1 MYNKNIYK
9 DASEEKIKAIFDF
22 AECYKTFLGNAKI
35 ERQAVKE
42 VVKLAKEK
50 GFKNLDDVKEIK
62 KGDKLYKV
70 NKNKNVI
77 LFNIGK
83 KSITDGLR
91 ILGAHIDS
99 PRLDLKL
106 NPLYESNGIVLLDTH
121 YYGGIKKY
129 QWVTTPLSMIGVI
142 YKKDGSLLEI
152 NIGEEENDPVFGIGD
167 LLVHLSSSQLTKEAS
182 KAIEGEDLDVT
193 FSSMVHKDKN
203 AKEYILDFLKEKYGI
218 TEEDFIS
225 AEIEIVPQM
234 KPKDYG
240 IDRSMVAGYGHDD
253 KVCAYPSVMAILDS
267 KTPEYTSC
275 VILTDKEEIGSVGAT
290 GAHSQFFE
298 NSVAELLIKANDNN
312 YYSLKKALENS
323 KMLSCDV
330 TGAIDPIYSS
340 ASDSK
345 NAANFNRGISFEKY
359 TGARGKSNANDANAE
374 YLAFIRKTMEDNN
387 INYQFAE
394 LGKVDK
400 GGGGTIAYILA
411 KYNMD
416 VIDAGVPVLN
426 MHAPMEIIAKA
437 DLYEAY
443 LAYKA
448 FLNTK

>member
-1 MYNKNIYK
+1 MLKMNIYNLA
-9 DASEEKIKAIFDF
+9 DEEKIKNINDF
-22 AECYKTFLGNAKI
+22 AENYKVFLKNSKT

-42 VVKLAKEK
+42 TLKMIKEN
-50 GFKNLDDVKEIK
+50 GFKELDEAKDIK
-62 KGDKLYKV
+62 AGDKLYKV
-70 NKNKNVI
+70 NKNKSII
-77 LFNIGK
+77 LFVVGK
-83 KSITDGLR
+83 KPITDGLR

-99 PRLDLKL
+99 PRLDLKAQ
-106 NPLYESNGIVLLDTH
+106 PLYEDNGFTLLDTH

-129 QWVTTPLSMIGVI
+129 QWVTTPLSIIGVI
-142 YKKDGSLLEI
+142 YKKDGTCLEV
-152 NIGEEENDPVFGIGD
+152 NIGEDLNDPIFGITD

-193 FSSMVHKDKN
+193 FSSMRNKDKDVK
-203 AKEYILDFLKEKYGI
+203 AYILDFLKEKYGI
-218 TEEDFIS
+218 EEEDFIS
-225 AEIEIVPQM
+225 AELEVVPAIR
-234 KPKDYG
+234 PRDYG
-240 IDRSMVAGYGHDD
+240 IDRSMIAGYGHDD
-253 KVCAYPSVMAILDS
+253 KVCAYPSVEAIIN
-267 KTPEYTSC
+267 TNNPEYTSC

-290 GAHSQFFE
+290 GAHSYFFE
-298 NSVAELLIKANDNN
+298 NSVAELLIKTNDNN

-330 TGAIDPIYSS
+330 TGALDPIYSS
-340 ASDSK
+340 ASDKK
-345 NAANFNRGISFEKY
+345 NAAFFNYGISFEKY
-359 TGARGKSNANDANAE
+359 TGARGKSQANDANAE
-374 YLAFIRKTMEDNN
+374 YTSFIRKVMEENN
-387 INYQFAE
+387 IYYQFAE

-448 FLNTK
+448 FLKA

>member
-1 MYNKNIYK
+1 MFKTNIYK
-9 DASEEKIKAIFDF
+9 DASKEKIKEIFDF
-22 AECYKTFLGNAKI
+22 AEGYKVFLKNSKI

-42 VVKLAKEK
+42 TVKLAIDN
-50 GFKNLDDVKEIK
+50 GFKNLDDVKTIK
-62 KGDKLYKV
+62 AGDKLYKV

-77 LFNIGK
+77 MFVVGK
-83 KSITDGLR
+83 KPITDGLR

-99 PRLDLKL
+99 PRLDLKAQ
-106 NPLYESNGIVLLDTH
+106 PLYEDNGFTLLDTH

-129 QWVTTPLSMIGVI
+129 QWVTTPLSIIGVI
-142 YKKDGSLLEI
+142 YKKDGTLLEV
-152 NIGEEENDPVFGIGD
+152 NIGEDLNDPIFGIGD
-167 LLVHLSSSQLTKEAS
+167 LLIHLSSNLMTKEAS
-182 KAIEGEDLDVT
+182 KVIEGEDLDVT
-193 FSSMVHKDKN
+193 FSSMRDDKKDVK
-203 AKEYILDFLKEKYGI
+203 AYILDFLKDKYGI
-218 TEEDFIS
+218 VEEDFIS
-225 AEIEIVPQM
+225 AELEIVPAIR
-234 KPKDYG
+234 PRDYG
-240 IDRSMVAGYGHDD
+240 IDRSMIAGYGHDD
-253 KVCAYPSVMAILDS
+253 KVCAYPSVEAIIN
-267 KTPEYTSC
+267 TNNPEYTSC

-298 NSVAELLIKANDNN
+298 NSVAELLIKTNDTN
-312 YYSLKKALENS
+312 YYSLKKTLENS

-330 TGAIDPIYSS
+330 TGALDPLYSS
-340 ASDSK
+340 ASDKK
-345 NAANFNRGISFEKY
+345 NASLFNHGISFEKY
-359 TGARGKSNANDANAE
+359 TGARGKSQANDSNAE
-374 YLAFIRKTMEDNN
+374 YVSYIRQIMENNN
-387 INYQFAE
+387 IYYQFAE

-448 FLNTK
+448 FLNN

>member
-1 MYNKNIYK
+1 MFKTNIYK
-9 DASEEKIKAIFDF
+9 DASDLKIKEIFDF
-22 AECYKTFLGNAKI
+22 ADKYKVFLKNSKI

-42 VVKLAKEK
+42 TIKLVKEN
-50 GFKNLDDVKEIK
+50 GFKDIDEVKDIK
-62 KGDKLYKV
+62 AGDKLYKV
-70 NKNKNVI
+70 NKNKSII
-77 LFNIGK
+77 LFIVGSK
-83 KSITDGLR
+83 PITDGLR

-99 PRLDLKL
+99 PRLDLKAQ
-106 NPLYESNGIVLLDTH
+106 PLYEENGFSLLDTH

-129 QWVTTPLSMIGVI
+129 QWVTTPLSIIGVI
-142 YKKDGSLLEI
+142 YKKDGSMLEVS
-152 NIGEEENDPVFGIGD
+152 IGEDLDDPIFGISD
-167 LLVHLSSSQLTKEAS
+167 LLVHLSSNQLTKEGS
-182 KAIEGEDLDVT
+182 KVIEGEDLDVM
-193 FSSMVHKDKN
+193 FSSRTGVLKN

-218 TEEDFIS
+218 IEEDFIS
-225 AEIEIVPQM
+225 AELEVVPAIR
-234 KPKDYG
+234 PRDYG
-240 IDRSMVAGYGHDD
+240 IDRSMIAGYGHDD
-253 KVCAYPSVMAILDS
+253 KVCAYPSVEAIIN
-267 KTPEYTSC
+267 TNNPEYTSC

-298 NSVAELLIKANDNN
+298 NSVAELLIKSNDNN
-312 YYSLKKALENS
+312 YYSLKKTLENS

-340 ASDSK
+340 ASDKK
-345 NAANFNRGISFEKY
+345 NAAFFNYGISFEKY
-359 TGARGKSNANDANAE
+359 TGARGKSQANDSNAE
-374 YLAFIRKTMEDNN
+374 YVAYIRKLMEDNR
-387 INYQFAE
+387 IHYQFAE

-448 FLNTK
+448 FLNS

>member
-1 MYNKNIYK
+1 MFKTNIYK
-9 DASEEKIKAIFDF
+9 DASKEKIKEIFDF
-22 AECYKTFLGNAKI
+22 AEGYKQFLKNSKI

-42 VVKLAKEK
+42 TVKLAIDN
-50 GFKNLDDVKEIK
+50 GFKNLDDVKTINA
-62 KGDKLYKV
+62 GDKLYKV

-77 LFNIGK
+77 MFVIGK
-83 KSITDGLR
+83 KPITDGLR

-99 PRLDLKL
+99 PRLDLKAQ
-106 NPLYESNGIVLLDTH
+106 PLYEDNGFTLLDTH

-129 QWVTTPLSMIGVI
+129 QWVTTPLSIIGVI
-142 YKKDGSLLEI
+142 YKKDGSLLEV
-152 NIGEEENDPVFGIGD
+152 NIGEDLNDPIFGIGD
-167 LLVHLSSSQLTKEAS
+167 LLIHLSSNLMTKEAS
-182 KAIEGEDLDVT
+182 KVIEGEDLDVT
-193 FSSMVHKDKN
+193 FSSMRDDKKDVK
-203 AKEYILDFLKEKYGI
+203 AYILDFLKDKYGI
-218 TEEDFIS
+218 VEEDFIS
-225 AEIEIVPQM
+225 AELEIVPAIR
-234 KPKDYG
+234 PRDYG
-240 IDRSMVAGYGHDD
+240 IDRSMIAGYGHDD
-253 KVCAYPSVMAILDS
+253 KVCAYPSVEAIIN
-267 KTPEYTSC
+267 TNNPEYTSC

-298 NSVAELLIKANDNN
+298 NSVAELLIKTNDTN

-323 KMLSCDV
+323 KVLSCDV
-330 TGAIDPIYSS
+330 TGALDPLYSS
-340 ASDSK
+340 ASDKK
-345 NAANFNRGISFEKY
+345 NASLFNYGISFEKY
-359 TGARGKSNANDANAE
+359 TGSRGKSQANDSNAE
-374 YLAFIRKTMEDNN
+374 YVSYIRQIMEKNN
-387 INYQFAE
+387 IYYQFAE

-448 FLNTK
+448 FLNS

>member
-22 AECYKTFLGNAKI
+22 ADNYKTFLGNAKI

-50 GFKNLDDVKEIK
+50 GFKNLDEVKEIK

-152 NIGEEENDPVFGIGD
+152 NIGEEDNDPVFGIGD

-193 FSSMVHKDKN
+193 FSSMVNKDKN

-225 AEIEIVPQM
+225 AEIEIVPSM

-298 NSVAELLIKANDNN
+298 NSVAELLIKSNDDN
-312 YYSLKKALENS
+312 YYSLKKTLENS

>member
-9 DASEEKIKAIFDF
+9 DADDKKIKEIYAFGDN
-22 AECYKTFLGNAKI
+22 YKDFLGKSKI

-42 VVKLAKEK
+42 VVRLAKEK
-50 GFKNLDDVKEIK
+50 GYKDLEEVKEIK

-77 LFNIGK
+77 LFNIGEK
-83 KSITDGLR
+83 PLTEGLR

-99 PRLDLKL
+99 PRLDLKI
-106 NPLYESNGIVLLDTH
+106 NPIYESNDIVLLDTH

-152 NIGEEENDPVFGIGD
+152 NIGENENDPVFGITD

-182 KAIEGEDLDVT
+182 KVIEGEDLDVT
-193 FSSMVHKDKN
+193 FSSMVSENKN

-225 AEIEIVPQM
+225 AEIEIVPSM
-234 KPKDYG
+234 MPKDYG
-240 IDRSMVAGYGHDD
+240 IDRSMIAGYGHDD
-253 KVCAYPSVMAILDS
+253 KVCAYPSVEAIINT
-267 KTPEYTSC
+267 KNPEYTSC

-290 GAHSQFFE
+290 GAHSMFFE
-298 NSVAELLIKANDNN
+298 NSVAELLIKSGDNN
-312 YYSLKKALENS
+312 YYSLKKVLENS

-330 TGAIDPIYSS
+330 TGALDPLYSS
-340 ASDSK
+340 ASDKK
-345 NAANFNRGISFEKY
+345 NAALFNNGISFEKY
-359 TGARGKSNANDANAE
+359 TGARGKSNANDSNAE
-374 YLAFIRKTMEDNN
+374 YISFIRKIMEDNN
-387 INYQFAE
+387 IYYQFAE

-448 FLNTK
+448 FLNN

>member
-9 DASEEKIKAIFDF
+9 DASDEKIKLIFDF
-22 AECYKTFLGNAKI
+22 AEGYKNFLGKAKI
-35 ERQAVKE
+35 ERGAVKE

-50 GFKNLDDVKEIK
+50 GYKNLEEVKEIK
-62 KGDKLYKV
+62 KGDRLYKV

-83 KSITDGLR
+83 RPLTDGLR

-106 NPLYESNGIVLLDTH
+106 NPIYESNGFVLLDTH

-129 QWVTTPLSMIGVI
+129 QWVTTPLSIIGVV
-142 YKKDGSLLEI
+142 YKKDGSLLEV
-152 NIGEEENDPVFGIGD
+152 NIGDSENDPIFGITD

-182 KAIEGEDLDVT
+182 KVIEGEDLDIT
-193 FSSMVHKDKN
+193 FSSMVNKDKN
-203 AKEYILDFLKEKYGI
+203 AKDYILDFLKEKYGI
-218 TEEDFIS
+218 IEEDFIS
-225 AEIEIVPQM
+225 AELEIVPAM

-267 KTPEYTSC
+267 KAPEYTSC

-298 NSVAELLIKANDNN
+298 NSVAELLIKTNDNN
-312 YYSLKKALENS
+312 YYSLKKTLENS

-330 TGAIDPIYSS
+330 TGAIDPLYSS
-340 ASDSK
+340 ASDAK
-345 NAANFNRGISFEKY
+345 NASNFNKGISFEKY
-359 TGARGKSNANDANAE
+359 TGARGKSNANDSNAE
-374 YLAFIRKTMEDNN
+374 YLAFIRKVMEDNN
-387 INYQFAE
+387 IYYQFAE

-448 FLNTK
+448 FLNS

>member
-1 MYNKNIYK
+1 MFNTNIYI
-9 DASEEKIKAIFDF
+9 DADEKKVNEINAFSEDYKA
-22 AECYKTFLGNAKI
+22 FLGNAKI

-50 GFKNLDDVKEIK
+50 GFKDLSDATTIK
-62 KGDKLYKV
+62 AGDKLYKV

-77 LFNIGK
+77 LFVVGK
-83 KSITDGLR
+83 KPITSGLR

-99 PRLDLKL
+99 PRLDLKMQ
-106 NPLYESNGIVLLDTH
+106 PLYEDNGFTLLDTH

-129 QWVTTPLSMIGVI
+129 QWVTTPLSIIGVI
-142 YKKDGSLLEI
+142 YKKNGEKLEVS
-152 NIGEEENDPVFGIGD
+152 IGEDENDPVFGIGD
-167 LLVHLSSSQLTKEAS
+167 LLIHLASTQMSKEAS
-182 KAIEGEDLDVT
+182 KVVEGEDLDVT
-193 FSSMVHKDKN
+193 FSSRRSKDKDV
-203 AKEYILDFLKEKYGI
+203 KEYIVDLLKEKYDI
-218 TEEDFIS
+218 TLDDFIS
-225 AEIEIVPQM
+225 AELEVVPSM
-234 KPKDYG
+234 KPRDYG
-240 IDRSMVAGYGHDD
+240 IDRSMIAGYGHDD
-253 KVCAYPSVMAILDS
+253 KVCAYPSIRAILDM
-267 KTPEYTSC
+267 KAVEYTSC

-298 NSVAELLIKANDNN
+298 NSVAELLIKSNDNN
-312 YYSLKKALENS
+312 YYSLKQALENS

-330 TGAIDPIYSS
+330 TGALDPLYSS
-340 ASDSK
+340 ASDKK
-345 NAANFNRGISFEKY
+345 NASYFNKGISFEKY
-359 TGARGKSNANDANAE
+359 TGARGKSQANDSNAE
-374 YLAFIRKTMEDNN
+374 YISFIRKLMDENN
-387 INYQFAE
+387 IYYQFAE

-448 FLNTK
+448 FLNS

>member
-1 MYNKNIYK
+1 MLKMNIYNLADEQKIKNIN
-9 DASEEKIKAIFDF
+9 DF
-22 AECYKTFLGNAKI
+22 AENYKVFLKNSKT

-42 VVKLAKEK
+42 TLKLVKEN
-50 GFKNLDDVKEIK
+50 GFKDIDEVKDIK
-62 KGDKLYKV
+62 SGDKLYKV
-70 NKNKNVI
+70 NKNKSII
-77 LFNIGK
+77 LFIVGSK
-83 KSITDGLR
+83 PITDGLR

-99 PRLDLKL
+99 PRLDLKAQ
-106 NPLYESNGIVLLDTH
+106 PLYEENGFSLLDTH

-129 QWVTTPLSMIGVI
+129 QWVTTPLSIIGVI
-142 YKKDGSLLEI
+142 YKKDGSMLEVS
-152 NIGEEENDPVFGIGD
+152 IGEDLDDPIFGISD
-167 LLVHLSSSQLTKEAS
+167 LLVHLSSNQLTKEGS
-182 KAIEGEDLDVT
+182 KVIEGEDLDVM
-193 FSSMVHKDKN
+193 FSSRTGVLKN

-218 TEEDFIS
+218 IEEDFIS
-225 AEIEIVPQM
+225 AELEVVPAIR
-234 KPKDYG
+234 PRDYG
-240 IDRSMVAGYGHDD
+240 IDRSMIAGYGHDD
-253 KVCAYPSVMAILDS
+253 KVCAYPSVEAIIN
-267 KTPEYTSC
+267 TNNPEYTSC

-298 NSVAELLIKANDNN
+298 NSVAELLIKSNDNN
-312 YYSLKKALENS
+312 YYSLKKTLESS

-340 ASDSK
+340 ASDKK
-345 NAANFNRGISFEKY
+345 NSAYFNFGISFEKY
-359 TGARGKSNANDANAE
+359 TGARGKSQANDSNAE
-374 YLAFIRKTMEDNN
+374 YVAYIRKLMEDNR
-387 INYQFAE
+387 IHYQFAE

-448 FLNTK
+448 FLNN